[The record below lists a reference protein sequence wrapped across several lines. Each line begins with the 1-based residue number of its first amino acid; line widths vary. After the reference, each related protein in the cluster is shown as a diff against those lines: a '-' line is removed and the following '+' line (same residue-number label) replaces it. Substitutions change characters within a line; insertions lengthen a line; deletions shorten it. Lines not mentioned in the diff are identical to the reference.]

1 MEKKSI
7 HKDIEDL
14 IVTFLAGESDLREQE
29 ELQQWISA
37 SPENKKYFRDRQEI
51 WFASIGN
58 PEQQFDKEKA
68 YKRFLAHVNCKKINP
83 PYNQRNRKHSLQL
96 LLYGAAAVILLLILS
111 YTSYRKGADQVKS
124 RFADIAMEAPL
135 GSKSKIYL
143 PDSTLVWLNAGS
155 KIIYSQGFGVNQRN
169 VRLIGEGY
177 FEVTRNEKLPFQVKT
192 DELQVKVM
200 GTKFNFKNYPDDQ
213 EASVCLIEGK
223 VQVRNRGIGKEEVN
237 LIPDQKAFFNKKSGR
252 MRILPVKARYS
263 AEWTN
268 GFLFFDE
275 ELLPDIIKKLERS
288 YDVKITLA
296 DKALE
301 TFRFYGN
308 FIRREN
314 TIENILET
322 LASTG
327 KLKYAIRGKEIK
339 LSLK

>member
-1 MEKKSI
+1 M
-7 HKDIEDL
+7 
-14 IVTFLAGESDLREQE
+14 
-29 ELQQWISA
+29 
-37 SPENKKYFRDRQEI
+37 
-51 WFASIGN
+51 
-58 PEQQFDKEKA
+58 
-68 YKRFLAHVNCKKINP
+68 
-83 PYNQRNRKHSLQL
+83 
-96 LLYGAAAVILLLILS
+96 LYGAAAVILLLILS